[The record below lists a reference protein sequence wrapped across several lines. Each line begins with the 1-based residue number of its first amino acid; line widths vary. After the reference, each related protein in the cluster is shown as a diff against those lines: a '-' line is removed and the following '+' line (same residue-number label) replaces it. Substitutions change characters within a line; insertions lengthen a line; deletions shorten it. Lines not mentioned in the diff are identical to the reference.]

1 MRMILVLLLMLM
13 IQPFAYSQQRD
24 STKVRDTLP
33 GSKTSDT
40 LNRTKIRDTVQMGG
54 DKKPEVIITADTVIK
69 GEKKDSVRKHSPR
82 KASLRSAILPGWGQ
96 IYNKKYWKLPLVYA
110 GIGIPGYLIYYNK
123 NWYDRSRYALA
134 VASSSAPTQDSLN
147 KVHPQLLALTSS
159 RSVDAIRNYRNEFRK
174 NMDYSILITLL
185 FWGLNVID
193 ATVDAHLKDF
203 DVSDKIS
210 MRIKPVILTGT
221 RTPALSF
228 VFNFH
233 DKEPRPRRSVF

>member
-13 IQPFAYSQQRD
+13 IQPFAFSQQRD

-33 GSKTSDT
+33 GGKTSDT
-40 LNRTKIRDTVQMGG
+40 LNRTKIRDTVHMAG
-54 DKKPEVIITADTVIK
+54 DKKPAVIITADTVIK
-69 GEKKDSVRKHSPR
+69 GAKKDSVHKHSPR

-134 VASSSAPTQDSLN
+134 VASSNPRNPDSLG
-147 KVHPQLLALTSS
+147 KVHPQLLALTTAGSTE
-159 RSVDAIRNYRNEFRK
+159 AIRNYRNEFRK
-174 NMDYSILITLL
+174 NMDYSILVTLL

-210 MRIKPVILTGT
+210 MRVKPVILTGT

-233 DKEPRPRRSVF
+233 AKEPRPGRSVY